1 MTSGMSAK
9 GSALGA
15 SVPGSGVPPKRAPA
29 PRAPVSAGNGARRG
43 HAATI
48 GTDSREAGIG
58 ETEGTF
64 AGSIGAESVPPALS
78 SNRFA
83 PSFSGSITTAALCSM
98 TATRRG
104 FWPASRTSC
113 SALS

>member
-9 GSALGA
+9 GSALGS

-48 GTDSREAGIG
+48 GTNSREAGIG

-64 AGSIGAESVPPALS
+64 AGSIGAESVPPALFES
-78 SNRFA
+78 V
-83 PSFSGSITTAALCSM
+83 
-98 TATRRG
+98 
-104 FWPASRTSC
+104 RT
-113 SALS
+113 LILGIDYDGRIV